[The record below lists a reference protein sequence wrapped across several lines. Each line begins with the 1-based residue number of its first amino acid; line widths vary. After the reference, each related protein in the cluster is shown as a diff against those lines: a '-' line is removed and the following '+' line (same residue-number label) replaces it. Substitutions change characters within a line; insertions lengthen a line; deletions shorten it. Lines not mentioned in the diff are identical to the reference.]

1 MPRWLWILLG
11 VLAAIAL
18 LIFIIASVHVGVK

>member
-11 VLAAIAL
+11 VLACIAL
-18 LIFIIASVHVGVK
+18 LIFIVANINVSI